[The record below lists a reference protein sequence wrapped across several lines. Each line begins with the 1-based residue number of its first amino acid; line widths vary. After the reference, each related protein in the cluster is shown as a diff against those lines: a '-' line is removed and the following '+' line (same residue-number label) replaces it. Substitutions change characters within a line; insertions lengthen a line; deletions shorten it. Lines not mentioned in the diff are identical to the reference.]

1 MKNTDKCR
9 YTIVAGCPRAGT
21 RLPQL
26 AKYRIN
32 FTKTNTE
39 KKNTG
44 KQIQKNKIQV
54 NKYRS
59 IKYRLTNT
67 EE

>member
-26 AKYRIN
+26 IVYRSTSKLQKK

-44 KQIQKNKIQV
+44 KKIQK
-54 NKYRS
+54 
-59 IKYRLTNT
+59 
-67 EE
+67 E